1 MMETDDREL
10 IVVMKRYFAVKAELA
25 TLTAELEAERKA
37 AGAQIGVFYDPRQNA
52 ERAADLQRSH
62 HLKAEMVSLMQRAE
76 AWGRAAVAADLR
88 DRSEAGGEPEE
99 WQSFERRADTLFGA

>member
-1 MMETDDREL
+1 MKTDDREL

-62 HLKAEMVSLMQRAE
+62 HLKAEMASGHAARRRSTEVENASQLPPPPACHGLIFRALV
-76 AWGRAAVAADLR
+76 RV
-88 DRSEAGGEPEE
+88 PEMVGDE
-99 WQSFERRADTLFGA
+99 LK